1 MSFIRTQNNIPG
13 TELTRWFSD
22 NVWRLVFSFIAI
34 VVVLILS
41 LLMKVIVARVRK
53 STTKRSYTVIKLVES
68 IIKYLIFI
76 ILIFVILGIWGIDVT
91 SALIGFAL
99 MLVVVGFGAQDLI
112 KDVIAGIG
120 IIIGNQYDIDEVIE
134 VDGFKG
140 KVIEI
145 SLRTTKLT
153 NTMGETKIIR
163 NGTIVSLTNFSKLY
177 SVALVDLELDY
188 FQDIEKITKILD
200 DNLPSLKNSYSQ
212 IIEGPVVIGVVS
224 MQNGV
229 IKLRVSAKTEPEEHY
244 SVKRAL
250 LKSIKQILDSN
261 NIEMY
266 TANKKEA
273 ENDK

>member
-1 MSFIRTQNNIPG
+1 MTLFLHWST
-13 TELTRWFSD
+13 L
-22 NVWRLVFSFIAI
+22 L
-34 VVVLILS
+34 VVLYINTLFFQKILQN
-41 LLMKVIVARVRK
+41 L
-53 STTKRSYTVIKLVES
+53 
-68 IIKYLIFI
+68 
-76 ILIFVILGIWGIDVT
+76 
-91 SALIGFAL
+91 
-99 MLVVVGFGAQDLI
+99 
-112 KDVIAGIG
+112 
-120 IIIGNQYDIDEVIE
+120 
-134 VDGFKG
+134 
-140 KVIEI
+140 
-145 SLRTTKLT
+145 
-153 NTMGETKIIR
+153 
-163 NGTIVSLTNFSKLY
+163 
-177 SVALVDLELDY
+177 
-188 FQDIEKITKILD
+188 EKITKILD